1 MEGNRMERAEFLES
15 SVLHSASYD
24 ETINL
29 LTVTFK
35 SGRSYDFFD
44 VLPSIW
50 EEFKKAESK
59 GRFFTQNIKGKFK
72 PRGL

>member
-15 SVLHSASYD
+15 SVLQSASYD
-24 ETINL
+24 VTINL

-44 VLPSIW
+44 VPPSIW

>member
-1 MEGNRMERAEFLES
+1 MERREFPES

-24 ETINL
+24 KVMNR

-44 VLPSIW
+44 VPPSIW